1 MGQLTQKEKIF
12 MKIPNITLSLLALC
26 LFCAVGLVS
35 TNPALADDTL
45 NTECGYERRAVDDR
59 MRDVDNAEKGREEVR
74 DRGYASSISTGMYVG
89 MGIGAVTGA
98 AAGSFAGGVGAL
110 PGAAKGAVIGGIGGG
125 IGGAITHHQA
135 LSAADDAVETAEE
148 RLAEAQQDLAVCLL
162 LLPGDPPGK
171 KRRINQRRD
180 D

>member
-26 LFCAVGLVS
+26 LFCAVGLVF
-35 TNPALADDTL
+35 TNPALADDDDDTL

-59 MRDVDNAEKGREEVR
+59 MRDVDDAEKDREEVR
-74 DRGYASSISTGMYVG
+74 DRGYASSISTGMYAG
-89 MGIGAVTGA
+89 MGVGAVTGA

-148 RLAEAQQDLAVCLL
+148 RLDEAQQDLAVCLL

-171 KRRINQRRD
+171 KRRIN
-180 D
+180 